1 MRNRVSSLK
10 AIAGRPS
17 ILPWMAGSA
26 DTPIP
31 PAAMAAALL
40 ITMLTACGGPRPA
53 PVAAS
58 SIPARAPAVVAKVAP
73 TSARVAGLPPVPV
86 VRDAPLAIAVRYPSD
101 NQVLTSRDSNF
112 VLGAIGSGDAALT
125 VNGVSVPVAPNGAF
139 LAWLP
144 MPSAAAARYDL
155 IAVRGADTVRQTVR
169 VRLPVRTPLPATGR
183 LRVDSASVTPARGWW
198 MRPDDVARVSIRA
211 PRNARVTVM
220 GRDGVRRPLVTGT
233 GVVVAT
239 DPEAGDAAAVFATDL
254 AVSLLA
260 DSARPARLFVT
271 RGEGRDRDS
280 VMLPIPFVRALPA
293 STRLLGALRST
304 NTVGSDTDRV
314 VNARTIVGGTYK
326 WLLLPGTV
334 LQVTGRQQG
343 FTRVQL
349 DNTLDV
355 WVDSN
360 DLVLL
365 PEGTAL
371 PRRVTGGLRVTPAAE
386 WADLSI
392 GMSDRPAHLV
402 EASGHTITLT
412 LYGVQANP
420 EISPIIGNDTLIRR
434 IAWEQV
440 TNDRV
445 RVTLTLS
452 QPAYGW
458 LALWDDDRR
467 AFVLRVRRPPVI
479 DRNNP
484 LRGITIAVD
493 PGHPPVGA
501 TGPTGLYE
509 GDAVFPVGMKLVDM
523 LKARGANAF
532 STRNSLAAVGLT
544 ERGVISRRANAH
556 LFISI
561 HLNALPD
568 GVNPFTNNGTSTL
581 FFHNASEPLARF
593 AQEELMR
600 RFGLRDLGVHYQNLA
615 VARPT
620 WYPSALA
627 EGLFLMLPEQE
638 AAMRDEGF
646 QQKYAEALLVGVERY
661 LRWLGEGGR

>member
-1 MRNRVSSLK
+1 MRNRAPSRMSPAFAL
-10 AIAGRPS
+10 AGVWLAACS
-17 ILPWMAGSA
+17 
-26 DTPIP
+26 TP
-31 PAAMAAALL
+31 PAPAA
-40 ITMLTACGGPRPA
+40 PPPA
-53 PVAAS
+53 PAS
-58 SIPARAPAVVAKVAP
+58 MARTAPPV
-73 TSARVAGLPPVPV
+73 VAGLPAVPA
-86 VRDAPLAIAVRYPSD
+86 VRGARVAISVRYPAD

-112 VLGAIGSGDAALT
+112 VLGSVGSGDASLT
-125 VNGVSVPVAPNGAF
+125 VNGASVPVAPNGAF

-144 MPSAAAARYDL
+144 MPTAAAPRYEL
-155 IAVRGADTVRQTVR
+155 LAVRGADTVRQTLR
-169 VRLPVRTPLPATGR
+169 VRLPVRTALPATGR
-183 LRVDSASVTPARGWW
+183 LRVDSASLTPGRGWW
-198 MRPDDVARVSIRA
+198 MRGDDLTRVSIRA
-211 PRNARVTVM
+211 PRNARVTLL
-220 GRDGVRRPLVTGT
+220 GRDSVVRTLVIGT
-233 GVVVAT
+233 GAA
-239 DPEAGDAAAVFATDL
+239 AGDPTTSANQTADSSTDASAIFATDL
-254 AVSLLA
+254 AAALLG
-260 DSARPARLFVT
+260 DSARPARVMVT
-271 RGEGRDRDS
+271 RGSGRERDS
-280 VMLPIPFVRALPA
+280 VSLAVPFVRVLPVT
-293 STRLLGALRST
+293 SRLLAQLRNT
-304 NTVGSDTDRV
+304 GTVGSDTDRV

-334 LQVTGRQQG
+334 LEVTGRQQG
-343 FTRVQL
+343 FTRLRL
-349 DNTLDV
+349 DGQLDV
-355 WVDSN
+355 WVESS
-360 DLVLL
+360 DLTLL
-365 PEGTAL
+365 PDGTAL

-392 GMSDRPAHLV
+392 ATGERPAHLV
-402 EASGHTITLT
+402 EAEGHTITLT

-420 EISPIIGNDTLIRR
+420 EISPIFGNDTLIRR
-434 IAWEQV
+434 IAWDQV
-440 TNDRV
+440 ANDRV

-458 LALWDDDRR
+458 LSLWDNDRR
-467 AFVLRVRRPPVI
+467 AFVLRVRRVPKI
-479 DRNNP
+479 DRTNP

-509 GDAVFPVGMKLVDM
+509 GDAVFPVGMKLVEM

-544 ERGVISRRANAH
+544 DRGVIARRANAH

-568 GVNPFTNNGTSTL
+568 GVNPFTANGTSTL

-593 AQEELMR
+593 TQDELMR

-615 VARPT
+615 VARPS

-646 QQKYAEALLVGVERY
+646 QRKYAEALLVGVERY
-661 LRWLGEGGR
+661 LAWLGEGGR